1 MKIISHLF
9 SCIITIQHKAIIIF
23 VGIKNYDCIIKKMAD
38 ILQITEDI
46 PVDDSIYEYEYRE
59 YNPITGTDLNRG
71 SIVIT
76 IESQDIYTHPAESY
90 LIVEG
95 ELIKGLRGV
104 GGVLVRYADADL
116 ATLINNGIMY
126 LFSDVRFHLASHE
139 IEVVQ
144 NPGHASVMLGMLKY
158 PDDFNKSQ
166 GLNQLWAPDIK
177 KGTAV
182 LADNEGFKMRHEYII
197 KSPNPKGTFS
207 FKIPLKHFFGF
218 CEDYKKILYGMQQKL
233 TLTRTGDDNAIFRA
247 DAADAAEI
255 NLKKI
260 SWFMPHVI
268 PSDAYRLQ
276 LNKIIERKEKIPVGY
291 RMLQCDNI
299 PVPSGAP
306 FTWRLGV
313 KSSPD
318 IPRFIIVGFQTN
330 KNNNQ
335 RANPAI
341 FNHCQVR
348 NIYVTLNAKRYPD
361 IDYEENFL
369 INKHSRFYGDAATFR
384 KKFFNMDELISNPG
398 INPVSYK
405 DLFPLFV
412 FDVTKQSEKLKTSVS
427 DIHIKA
433 SFNGDNPPADTIAY
447 AVIISDRLFHFVS
460 DGSKITN
467 IV

>member
-1 MKIISHLF
+1 
-9 SCIITIQHKAIIIF
+9 
-23 VGIKNYDCIIKKMAD
+23 MAD

-46 PVDDSIYEYEYRE
+46 PVDDSIYEYEYKE
-59 YNPITGTDLNRG
+59 YNPIAGKAGDLNRG
-71 SIVIT
+71 SIVIV
-76 IESQDIYTHPAESY
+76 IEAQDIYTHPAESF
-90 LIVEG
+90 LIIEG
-95 ELIKGLRGV
+95 ELIKGARGLN
-104 GGVLVRYADADL
+104 GAIVRYGDNDL

-126 LFSDVRFHLASHE
+126 LFSDVRYHLASHE
-139 IEVVQ
+139 IEVLQ
-144 NPGHASVMLGMLKY
+144 NPGHATTILGMLKY

-177 KGTAV
+177 AGTAV
-182 LADNEGFKMRHEYII
+182 PDDNEGFKKRHNYII
-197 KSPNPKGTFS
+197 KSPENKGSFS
-207 FKIPLKHFFGF
+207 FKIPLKHFLGF
-218 CEDYKKILYGMQQKL
+218 CEDYKKIIYGMQQRL
-233 TLTRTGDDNAIFRA
+233 TLTRTGNDDAIFRA
-247 DAADAAEI
+247 NAADAAEI
-255 NLKKI
+255 NLTKI
-260 SWFMPHVI
+260 RWFMPHVT

-299 PVPSGAP
+299 PVPPGAGS

-318 IPRFIIVGFQTN
+318 IPRFIIVGFQAD

-335 RANPAI
+335 RTNPAI
-341 FNHCQVR
+341 FNHCEVR

-361 IDYEENFL
+361 TDYENSFT
-369 INKHSRFYGDAATFR
+369 NNNYSRIYGDASTFR
-384 KKFFNMDELISNPG
+384 KKFYNMDELISNPG
-398 INPVSYK
+398 IDPESYK

-433 SFNGDNPPADTIAY
+433 SFNGNNPPANTIAY